1 MIFWKKYTKIKDL
14 GSQSKIN
21 NYLNRIEPRVKEINF
36 KDKEGCNTIIKRQKN
51 LKQKL
56 IEKPYIFEIIE
67 EINKLYIFI
76 DNNEELLSK
85 IDKLILF
92 RRIIY

>member
-36 KDKEGCNTIIKRQKN
+36 KDKEGCNTIIKR
-51 LKQKL
+51 L
-56 IEKPYIFEIIE
+56 EKFKAKINRKTIYI
-67 EINKLYIFI
+67 
-76 DNNEELLSK
+76 
-85 IDKLILF
+85 
-92 RRIIY
+92 